1 MNRNVVSPS
10 RVPVWPYVWNMTK
23 KMDMDSNPIWWIWSI
38 PLVMWISP
46 LKSSDIER
54 SLGMLEWSEC
64 GKSDG
69 FPAICCQPKELWS
82 IKVGKFME
90 IFGTRS
96 MGDGHQA
103 VLVFDGHCT
112 STYFYWF
119 TPAIRMPDSFS
130 QRLTIPILSPC
141 LAICVHATN
150 ARWQLHFES
159 PTVPSLWLI
168 ALKVVLCRQRRC
180 CDKPFKKGWSH
191 VCLQTALDFRNDLWV
206 YVINSLRFMDIHFN
220 T

>member
-1 MNRNVVSPS
+1 MCPYCVDSRPKVYKNFHDSLARLPWLDSNCPFSSYSNIARMNRNVVSPS

-82 IKVGKFME
+82 IKVGCSWKFRDS
-90 IFGTRS
+90 INGRWS
-96 MGDGHQA
+96 SS
-103 VLVFDGHCT
+103 CT
-112 STYFYWF
+112 SVWWALYFY
-119 TPAIRMPDSFS
+119 M
-130 QRLTIPILSPC
+130 LL
-141 LAICVHATN
+141 
-150 ARWQLHFES
+150 
-159 PTVPSLWLI
+159 LI
-168 ALKVVLCRQRRC
+168 YTR
-180 CDKPFKKGWSH
+180 D
-191 VCLQTALDFRNDLWV
+191 
-206 YVINSLRFMDIHFN
+206 
-220 T
+220 